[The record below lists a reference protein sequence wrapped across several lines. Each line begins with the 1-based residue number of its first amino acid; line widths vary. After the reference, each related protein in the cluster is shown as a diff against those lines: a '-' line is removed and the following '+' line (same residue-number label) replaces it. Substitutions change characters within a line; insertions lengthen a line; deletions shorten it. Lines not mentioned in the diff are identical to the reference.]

1 MSGIRGKISNPP
13 SVKTEIIEKIS
24 GEIVI
29 HTPTMGYQSRTDS
42 PFLSTSNAWFFPLD
56 LSKVDNIFV
65 YQNPILNGQSIFRGR
80 QTEQK
85 IPLFFNGNKSEDL
98 VLQTTTYTI
107 TVNSSLCNSG
117 GYCKTLFTYEDEY
130 GTTVMDDVN
139 KYGA

>member
-65 YQNPILNGQSIFRGR
+65 YQNPILNGQSIFRSR

-85 IPLFFNGNKSEDL
+85 IPYVTLVVTVKLFSLMKMNMVQLL
-98 VLQTTTYTI
+98 V
-107 TVNSSLCNSG
+107 
-117 GYCKTLFTYEDEY
+117 
-130 GTTVMDDVN
+130 MR
-139 KYGA
+139 

>member
-65 YQNPILNGQSIFRGR
+65 YQNPILNGQSIFRSR

-85 IPLFFNGNKSEDL
+85 IPLFFNGNVTL
-98 VLQTTTYTI
+98 VV
-107 TVNSSLCNSG
+107 TVKLFSLMKMNMVQ
-117 GYCKTLFTYEDEY
+117 LL
-130 GTTVMDDVN
+130 VMR
-139 KYGA
+139 